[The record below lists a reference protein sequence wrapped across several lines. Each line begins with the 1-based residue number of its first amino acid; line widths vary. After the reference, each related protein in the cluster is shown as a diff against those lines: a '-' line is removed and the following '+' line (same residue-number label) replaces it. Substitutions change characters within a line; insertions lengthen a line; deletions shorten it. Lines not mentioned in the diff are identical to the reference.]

1 MIEDAFAQYLLQDTG
16 FRRVTDLWIR
26 QYQKLQ
32 HFGGTICIKDP
43 EDDEREQSGAYS
55 VRITGESVTFPYLIL
70 SGKRQSRTAGLPEVI
85 FFVYLK
91 FIRGKAY

>member
-43 EDDEREQSGAYS
+43 EDDEREAIGGLLGKDYWG
-55 VRITGESVTFPYLIL
+55 VRDISIPYM

>member
-43 EDDEREQSGAYS
+43 EDDEREAIDRKS
-55 VRITGESVTFPYLIL
+55 VV
-70 SGKRQSRTAGLPEVI
+70 
-85 FFVYLK
+85 
-91 FIRGKAY
+91 